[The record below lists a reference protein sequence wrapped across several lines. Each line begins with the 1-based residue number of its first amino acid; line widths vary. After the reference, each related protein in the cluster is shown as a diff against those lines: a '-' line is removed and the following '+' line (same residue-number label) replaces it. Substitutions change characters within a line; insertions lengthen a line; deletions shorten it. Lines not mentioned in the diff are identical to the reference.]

1 MVDEE
6 EMTAYYEITLGGW
19 AVIMT
24 CMAEDK
30 GIECAAIACHCIST
44 IQICIFINQKCI

>member
-6 EMTAYYEITLGGW
+6 EMTAYYEITLGAS

-24 CMAEDK
+24 CMAEDNR
-30 GIECAAIACHCIST
+30 ELMRRHLLAIAR
-44 IQICIFINQKCI
+44 